1 MVTAT
6 RRPLQLRPIDHPA
19 LERIEQ
25 PQIRGYKMATNPAG
39 GISGIMSPPPTAGPT
54 AGGGVSGGVFGG
66 GYAIR
71 NNQLPPLEVGG
82 VVGVMQS
89 TGLPSGNVFIL
100 TEKLL

>member
-1 MVTAT
+1 
-6 RRPLQLRPIDHPA
+6 
-19 LERIEQ
+19 
-25 PQIRGYKMATNPAG
+25 MATNAAG
-39 GISGIMSPPPTAGPT
+39 GIGGIMSPPPTAGPV
-54 AGGGVSGGVFGG
+54 AGGGGGGGVSGGVFGG